1 MEEKAWFDIPVVAAV
16 SGMSMFIGQSI
27 VGAFIAS
34 VMALAVKE
42 VFAYAVVRIKNRNSK
57 K

>member
-1 MEEKAWFDIPVVAAV
+1 MEDKGWIDLPVVAAV

-42 VFAYAVVRIKNRNSK
+42 IFAYAVVRIKNRK
-57 K
+57 R